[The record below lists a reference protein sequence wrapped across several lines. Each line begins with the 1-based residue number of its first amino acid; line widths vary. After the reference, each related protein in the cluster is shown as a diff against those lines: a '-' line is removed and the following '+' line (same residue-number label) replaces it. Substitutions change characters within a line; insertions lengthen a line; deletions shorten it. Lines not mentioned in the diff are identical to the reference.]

1 MNDII
6 VATSAGMNKPEF
18 FDGKTLKAA
27 LQGAERCLETHID
40 EINTLNVFP
49 VPDGDTGINM
59 FLTIQAANK
68 GWENVSTNSASAV
81 SAAAARGALLGAC
94 GNSGVILSQILR
106 GMAKGFEAKEHFTC
120 EHFAEALS
128 TASDMARTSVM
139 NPVEGTIIT
148 VCREASEMASKMAK
162 RGASLKQTM
171 NAIVSQA
178 KKSVKKT
185 PDLLPILKE
194 AGVVDAG
201 AKGLFYIFQGMSN
214 YISKRVIT
222 DKALEMGIVN
232 TSGKSFSQSFGYDVQ
247 FLLRDLKVPLD
258 DVRTKIETM
267 GESVLVVGDER
278 LARVHI
284 HVKNPDDLL
293 NYAGSIGE
301 IADLINQNLD
311 QQVKKYIKKRALK
324 KAGNI

>member
-1 MNDII
+1 MK
-6 VATSAGMNKPEF
+6 KPEF
-18 FDGKTLKAA
+18 FDGKTIKAA

-59 FLTIQAANK
+59 FMTIQAANK
-68 GWENVSTNSASAV
+68 GWANISTDSASVV

-120 EHFAEALS
+120 ENFAEALG
-128 TASDMARTSVM
+128 TASEMARNAVM

-162 RGASLKQTM
+162 RGASMKQTM

-178 KKSVKKT
+178 KKSVMKT

-214 YISKRVIT
+214 YISKRVVA
-222 DKALEMGIVN
+222 DKAFEMGTVN
-232 TSGKSFSQSFGYDVQ
+232 TTGESFSQSFGFDVQ
-247 FLLRDLKVPLD
+247 FLLRELKVPVEV
-258 DVRTKIETM
+258 VRAKIEAM
-267 GESVLVVGDER
+267 GESVLVVGDEN
-278 LARVHI
+278 LARVHVHI
-284 HVKNPDDLL
+284 KNPDDVLS
-293 NYAGSIGE
+293 YARTIGQ
-301 IADLINQNLD
+301 IDDLIKQNLD
-311 QQVKKYIKKRALK
+311 VQVKKYIKKRALK
-324 KAGNI
+324 KTDIS

>member
-1 MNDII
+1 MK
-6 VATSAGMNKPEF
+6 KPEF
-18 FDGKTLKAA
+18 FDGKTIKAA

-59 FLTIQAANK
+59 FMTIQAANE
-68 GWENVSTNSASAV
+68 GWANINTDSASVV

-120 EHFAEALS
+120 ENFAEALG
-128 TASDMARTSVM
+128 TASEMARNAVM

-162 RGASLKQTM
+162 RGASMKQTM

-178 KKSVKKT
+178 KKSVMKT

-214 YISKRVIT
+214 YISKRVVA
-222 DKALEMGIVN
+222 DKAFEMGTVN
-232 TSGKSFSQSFGYDVQ
+232 TTGESFSQSFGFDVQ
-247 FLLRDLKVPLD
+247 FLLRELKVPVEV
-258 DVRTKIETM
+258 VRAKIEAM
-267 GESVLVVGDER
+267 GESVLVVGDEN
-278 LARVHI
+278 LARVHVHI
-284 HVKNPDDLL
+284 KNPDDVLS
-293 NYAGSIGE
+293 YARTIGQ
-301 IADLINQNLD
+301 IDDLIKQNLD
-311 QQVKKYIKKRALK
+311 VQVKKYIKKRALK
-324 KAGNI
+324 KTDIS